1 MAEKYRDTFLKDAQS
16 LDVFEDLLSDLCL
29 YQELDLENTEEL
41 HLHNF
46 AIRLLV
52 KMGIYDGPNM
62 RAVTKNLL
70 NIPLAPPPIPDSL
83 QPGRDMIR
91 D

>member
-1 MAEKYRDTFLKDAQS
+1 M
-16 LDVFEDLLSDLCL
+16 
-29 YQELDLENTEEL
+29 ENTEEL

-62 RAVTKNLL
+62 RSVTKNLL
-70 NIPLAPPPIPDSL
+70 KIPLAEPVAVEPGVI
-83 QPGRDMIR
+83 GRDMLR